1 VSFCLLEKYDFS
13 REGFLPRVKV
23 RDGENFE
30 QVLRR
35 FKKSCEKF
43 GTLSEI
49 KKREYY
55 EKPSV
60 YKKKKTL
67 TARRRS
73 IKKQRRTVV

>member
-1 VSFCLLEKYDFS
+1 MPQI
-13 REGFLPRVKV
+13 RV

-30 QVLRR
+30 QAIRR

-43 GTLSEI
+43 GILAEI

-60 YKKKKTL
+60 SRKKKSL
-67 TARRRS
+67 SARRRS
-73 IKKQRRTVV
+73 LKKVRRYA

>member
-1 VSFCLLEKYDFS
+1 M
-13 REGFLPRVKV
+13 PRVKV

-55 EKPSV
+55 EKPSIC
-60 YKKKKTL
+60 KKKKTL
-67 TARRRS
+67 AARRRS
-73 IKKQRRTVV
+73 VKKLKRTGA

>member
-1 VSFCLLEKYDFS
+1 M
-13 REGFLPRVKV
+13 PHVKV
-23 RDGENFE
+23 RTGESFE
-30 QVLRR
+30 HALRR

-43 GTLSEI
+43 GILSEV

-73 IKKQRRTVV
+73 LKKIRKLGV

>member
-1 VSFCLLEKYDFS
+1 M
-13 REGFLPRVKV
+13 PRIKL

-30 QVLRR
+30 QALRR

-67 TARRRS
+67 AARRRS
-73 IKKQRRTVV
+73 MKKQRRTGA